1 MYNRKPSRLVAG
13 LVTVGIALS
22 VATLAPSAS
31 AAKKKATKKAATTVA
46 TTPPTTAKPAAAAAT
61 KDIVDTAVG
70 AGTFKTL
77 VTAVQAG
84 GLVDTLK
91 GAGPFTVFAP
101 TDAAFDKVPKAILD
115 TVLADKKRLVDIL
128 TYHVIAGKVTAA
140 DVVKL
145 DGKTAKTV
153 NGAELK
159 INVKDGKVILN
170 DTVMVT
176 TTDIMATNGVIHV
189 IDAVLLPPVDAA
201 PAAGA
206 TTTTAA
212 TPAAA
217 GLKDIVDTAAGAGSF
232 KTLLAAATA
241 AGLVDTLKS
250 AGPFTVFA
258 PTDEAFAKIPKATLD
273 GILADKKQL
282 TAILTYHVVAGKVLA
297 ADVVKLDGKS
307 AKTVNGADVSI
318 AVKDGKVTLNG
329 NVNVLKTDVLAS
341 NGVIHVIDSVLLPPA
356 AGAAPAAAP
365 AAGTIIDVATKN
377 GSFKT
382 LLAAVDAAGLTS
394 TLQGAGPFT
403 VFAPTDQAFN
413 VLPKET
419 VAAVLKDK
427 KLLTEILTYH
437 VLAGRVTAANVIA
450 KHDFKTLNGKSLT
463 VRLANGLVYIG
474 GAQILITD
482 VPASNGIIHVID
494 TVLIP

>member
-1 MYNRKPSRLVAG
+1 MRNRKPLRLMAG
-13 LVTVGIALS
+13 LVSAAIAVSLATVA
-22 VATLAPSAS
+22 APAN
-31 AAKKKATKKAATTVA
+31 AAKKKAAKATTTAATTA
-46 TTPPTTAKPAAAAAT
+46 TTKAVAVSAT

-77 VTAVQAG
+77 VSAVQAG
-84 GLVDTLK
+84 GLVETLK

-101 TDAAFDKVPKAILD
+101 TDAAFDKVPKAVLD

-153 NGAELK
+153 NGAEIK

-170 DTVMVT
+170 DSVVVT

-189 IDAVLLPPVDAA
+189 IDAVLLPPVDAT
-201 PAAGA
+201 PA
-206 TTTTAA
+206 TPA

-241 AGLVDTLKS
+241 AGLVDTLKG

-329 NVNVLKTDVLAS
+329 NVSVLKTDVLAS

-356 AGAAPAAAP
+356 AGAAPAAAAP
-365 AAGTIIDVATKN
+365 AAAGTIIDVATKN

-437 VLAGRVTAANVIA
+437 VLAGKVTAANVIA
-450 KHDFKTLNGKSLT
+450 KHDWKTLNGKVLT

-482 VPASNGIIHVID
+482 VAASNGVIHVID